1 MIRVS
6 FTYPDEWKKYVKRQ
20 TEELTI
26 SNYLRILLEI
36 DLHNAY
42 FFEESE
48 NCREIIK
55 SHLDDIIDFIQT
67 LDFSLTYH
75 EISGIKLKT
84 EEISINANEV
94 KETMAEDLES
104 PSILNFSW
112 PLTPFS
118 RFLVLNLDLQELTT
132 SWANAVTAYINYLT
146 IKKYINESEL
156 LNVAIIHPDNYSE
169 LLKLKEHILK
179 ILVDSFNKYNAG
191 ENHV

>member
-48 NCREIIK
+48 NCRKIMR
-55 SHLDDIIDFIQT
+55 SHLDDIIDFIQK
-67 LDFSLTYH
+67 LDFSLTYY
-75 EISGIKLKT
+75 EISGVKLNA

-94 KETMAEDLES
+94 RSTMVEDLES

-112 PLTPFS
+112 PLTSFS
-118 RFLVLNLDLQELTT
+118 RFLVLNLDLQEVL
-132 SWANAVTAYINYLT
+132 YI
-146 IKKYINESEL
+146 
-156 LNVAIIHPDNYSE
+156 H
-169 LLKLKEHILK
+169 HQ
-179 ILVDSFNKYNAG
+179 
-191 ENHV
+191 